1 MVIHRIY
8 IAMCRVPAD
17 TKLSK
22 LDTLRLAMT
31 YINHLHGMVIEADS
45 DTGAV
50 TPETRER
57 ENRENRENREG
68 RERLAHKR
76 SWPYT
81 HPSQAPLS
89 SSRAKYEDNNNG
101 LALGQMG
108 VDTGAGSFCLF
119 KTNKSEVRSHIF
131 KNKHYYLKQFL
142 QEHEDHYDE
151 SQSKETDQQH
161 YAQHWTERS

>member
-1 MVIHRIY
+1 MVIHRTY

-57 ENRENRENREG
+57 ENRENRENRETG
-68 RERLAHKR
+68 ENRE
-76 SWPYT
+76 
-81 HPSQAPLS
+81 
-89 SSRAKYEDNNNG
+89 NG
-101 LALGQMG
+101 
-108 VDTGAGSFCLF
+108 DENRETGDQCL
-119 KTNKSEVRSHIF
+119 HIF
-131 KNKHYYLKQFL
+131 
-142 QEHEDHYDE
+142 
-151 SQSKETDQQH
+151 
-161 YAQHWTERS
+161 